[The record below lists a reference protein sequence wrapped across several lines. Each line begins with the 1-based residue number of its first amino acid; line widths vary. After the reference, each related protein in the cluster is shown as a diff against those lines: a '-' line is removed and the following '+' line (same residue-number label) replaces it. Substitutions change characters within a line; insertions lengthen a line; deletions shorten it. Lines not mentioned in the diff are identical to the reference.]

1 MDVGGKV
8 STKPAQNSTKL
19 CPGKCYQH
27 QNHLMNSETP
37 VNKILILAANP
48 QGVSKLR
55 LDEEL
60 RDIEEGLLRAKKR
73 EQFLIKS
80 ALAVRHRDIH
90 RQIMDFEPQMS
101 WQ

>member
-1 MDVGGKV
+1 MGGKV
-8 STKPAQNSTKL
+8 STKPVQNSAKL
-19 CPGKCYQH
+19 CLAKCYLH
-27 QNHLMNSETP
+27 QNHLMNSEAP

-48 QGVSKLR
+48 QGVNKLR

-60 RDIEEGLLRAKKR
+60 RDIEEGLLKGKKR

-90 RQIMDFEPQMS
+90 RQLNLS
-101 WQ
+101 